1 MKKSYLLISLILA
14 FALGACGPTTG
25 PTAPTAAPTAVP
37 TTAALPYVIQADSP
51 LYSPHPNGCD
61 GLYVLGGVFDKEGTP
76 VIFME
81 VRLGGIMNG
90 EPLYQE
96 SALSGSASQWGTS
109 GYEIKISDSIA
120 QTSGTVYIQLF
131 DIETEQAVSDI
142 IIFDTYNDCNQ
153 NVAIINIVESK

>member
-1 MKKSYLLISLILA
+1 MKKSSYLLVSLILA
-14 FALGACGPTTG
+14 LTLGACGTTA
-25 PTAPTAAPTAVP
+25 APTAAPTAIP
-37 TTAALPYVIQADSP
+37 TTAPLPYVIQEDSP

-96 SALSGSASQWGTS
+96 SSLSGSAAQWGTS

-153 NVAIINIVESK
+153 NVAIINIVETGP